1 MVASGSRE
9 AMYRRAMSLMS
20 QRCTSADTQGENGDL
35 TLIDVKDP
43 PVNVSGPTVFFVRQ
57 KRPTPMPPMKVS
69 LKNVEKFQIYLVL

>member
-9 AMYRRAMSLMS
+9 AMYRRAMTLMS
-20 QRCTSADTQGENGDL
+20 QRCTSADTQVDGDL
-35 TLIDVKDP
+35 TLINVKDP

-69 LKNVEKFQIYLVL
+69 LENIEKKIG